1 VDDAFRK
8 LLHPEGPTL
17 EFRNRAVH
25 RLLVDGVT
33 VEYQRPD
40 GSIAGAQVR
49 LIDFAEPANNDF
61 LAANQ
66 FTVTENK
73 RKRRPDVVL
82 FINGLPLV
90 VIELKNPADE
100 NATVWSAFQ
109 QLQTYKAERPALLG
123 YHALLVVSDGV
134 LARAGTLTAGK
145 ELLLV
150 LTCAPAPRRARL
162 HPVKTVRRQCRPSG
176 RRSSLPIAASSPCAL
191 ASASSGCRH
200 VQADL

>member
-49 LIDFAEPANNDF
+49 LIDFAEPADNDF

-90 VIELKNPADE
+90 VIELKNPAGE

-109 QLQTYKAERPALLG
+109 QLQTYKAELPALLG
-123 YHALLVVSDGV
+123 
-134 LARAGTLTAGK
+134 
-145 ELLLV
+145 
-150 LTCAPAPRRARL
+150 
-162 HPVKTVRRQCRPSG
+162 
-176 RRSSLPIAASSPCAL
+176 
-191 ASASSGCRH
+191 
-200 VQADL
+200 